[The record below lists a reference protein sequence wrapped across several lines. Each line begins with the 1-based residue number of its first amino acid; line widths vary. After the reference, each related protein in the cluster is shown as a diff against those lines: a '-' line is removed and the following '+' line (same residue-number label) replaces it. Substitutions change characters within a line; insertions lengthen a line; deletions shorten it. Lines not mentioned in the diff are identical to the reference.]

1 MVDVIGR
8 KLRELRQANR
18 MTLKQVA
25 KKAGCTESYISQ
37 LENGNANP
45 SIATLKKI
53 AAVFNVQI
61 VDFFIDHEEESPVVV
76 KKDERIDI
84 EFKDGG
90 KTHIQSMVKN
100 TKNKRMVAF
109 YTTIEPGGG
118 SSGLYSHIGEEFG
131 LILSGEMEL
140 TIEDKTYYLKEGD
153 SFYFSSARPHGFAN
167 KGPDDVVVAWV
178 VSPPT
183 F

>member
-1 MVDVIGR
+1 MDVIGK
-8 KLRELRQANR
+8 KLREFRKANRLTLRQ
-18 MTLKQVA
+18 VA
-25 KKAGCTESYISQ
+25 EKAGCTESYISQ

-45 SIATLKKI
+45 SISTLKKI

-61 VDFFIDHEEESPVVV
+61 VDFFIDQAEEDPVVIR
-76 KKDERIDI
+76 KDERIDI

-90 KTHIQSMVKN
+90 KTKIQAMVKN
-100 TKNKRMVAF
+100 PGNKRMVAF

-118 SSGLYSHIGEEFG
+118 SSGLYTHIGEEFG

-140 TIEDKTYYLKEGD
+140 TIEDKTYRLKKGD

-167 KGPDDVVVAWV
+167 KSKRKTVVAWV

>member
-1 MVDVIGR
+1 MEVIGK
-8 KLRELRQANR
+8 KLRELRKKNR
-18 MTLKQVA
+18 LTLRQVA
-25 KKAGCTESYISQ
+25 EKAGCTESYISQ

-45 SIATLKKI
+45 SISILKRI

-61 VDFFIDHEEESPVVV
+61 VDFFIDQAKNDPVVLR
-76 KKDERIDI
+76 KDERVDI

-90 KTHIQSMVKN
+90 KTKIQTMVKN
-100 TKNKRMVAF
+100 PQNKRMVAF

-118 SSGLYSHIGEEFG
+118 SSGLYTHFGEEFG
-131 LILSGEMEL
+131 LILSGEMDL
-140 TIEDKTYYLKEGD
+140 TIEEETYHLKEGD
-153 SFYFSSARPHGFAN
+153 SFYFSSSRPHGFSN
-167 KGPDDVVVAWV
+167 NGKTKTVIAWI

>member
-1 MVDVIGR
+1 MEENIGKR
-8 KLRELRQANR
+8 LRELRKANR
-18 MTLKQVA
+18 LTLKQVA
-25 KKAGCTESYISQ
+25 RKAGCTESYISQ

-53 AAVFNVQI
+53 ASVFNVQI
-61 VDFFIDHEEESPVVV
+61 IDFFIEQAKEDPVVV
-76 KKDERIDI
+76 KRDERIDI

-100 TKNKRMVAF
+100 AKNKRMIAF

-118 SSGLYSHIGEEFG
+118 SSGLYTHIGEEFG

-140 TIEDKTYYLKEGD
+140 TIEEKIYNLEEGD
-153 SFYFSSARPHGFAN
+153 SFYFSSIHPHGFAN
-167 KGPDDVVVAWV
+167 KGRKKTVVAWI

>member
-1 MVDVIGR
+1 MVDVIGK
-8 KLRELRQANR
+8 KLRELRRASR

-45 SIATLKKI
+45 SISTLKKI

-61 VDFFIDHEEESPVVV
+61 IDFFIDHGEETPVVV
-76 KKDERIDI
+76 RKDERIDI
-84 EFKDGG
+84 ELKDGG

-140 TIEDKTYYLKEGD
+140 TIEEKTYSLKEGD
-153 SFYFSSARPHGFAN
+153 SFYFSSTRPHGFAN
-167 KGPDDVVVAWV
+167 KGRKDVVVAWV

>member
-1 MVDVIGR
+1 MVDVIGK
-8 KLRELRQANR
+8 KLRELRLANR

-25 KKAGCTESYISQ
+25 KKAGCTEAYISQ

-53 AAVFNVQI
+53 ASVFNVQI
-61 VDFFIDHEEESPVVV
+61 IDFFIDEQREDPIVVR
-76 KKDERIDI
+76 KEDRMDIDF
-84 EFKDGG
+84 EDGG
-90 KTHIQSMVKN
+90 KTRIQSMVIN
-100 TKNKRMVAF
+100 AQHKRMVAF

-118 SSGLYSHIGEEFG
+118 SSGLYSHMGEEFG
-131 LILSGEMEL
+131 LVLSGEMDL
-140 TIEDKTYYLKEGD
+140 TIEETTYDLKEGD
-153 SFYFSSARPHGFAN
+153 SFYFSSTRSHGFAN
-167 KGPDDVVVAWV
+167 KGKVDAVVAWV

>member
-1 MVDVIGR
+1 MDVIGK
-8 KLRELRQANR
+8 KLRELRKANR
-18 MTLKQVA
+18 LTLKQVA
-25 KKAGCTESYISQ
+25 QKAGCTESYISQ

-61 VDFFIDHEEESPVVV
+61 VDFFIDQAQDDPIVVRSN
-76 KKDERIDI
+76 ERIDI

-90 KTHIQSMVKN
+90 KTRIQSMIKN

-118 SSGLYSHIGEEFG
+118 SSGLYTHIGEEFG

-140 TIEDKTYYLKEGD
+140 TIEDKTYHLKEGD

-167 KGPDDVVVAWV
+167 RSKGNTVVAWI

>member
-1 MVDVIGR
+1 MEVIGR
-8 KLRELRQANR
+8 KLRELRKANR
-18 MTLKQVA
+18 LTLKQVA
-25 KKAGCTESYISQ
+25 QKAGCTESYISQ

-45 SIATLKKI
+45 SISTLKKI

-61 VDFFIDHEEESPVVV
+61 VDFFIEEAQEDPVVV
-76 KKDERIDI
+76 RKDERIDI

-90 KTHIQSMVKN
+90 KTHIQSMVRN

-109 YTTIEPGGG
+109 YTTIDPGGG
-118 SSGLYSHIGEEFG
+118 SSGVYSHIGEEFG

-140 TIEDKTYYLKEGD
+140 TIEGKTYLLKEGD
-153 SFYFSSARPHGFAN
+153 SFYFSSVRPHGFAN
-167 KGPDDVVVAWV
+167 RSKKKTVVAWI

>member
-1 MVDVIGR
+1 MEIIGK
-8 KLRELRQANR
+8 KLREFRKANR
-18 MTLKQVA
+18 LTLKQVA
-25 KKAGCTESYISQ
+25 QKAGCTESYISQ

-53 AAVFNVQI
+53 ASVFNVQI
-61 VDFFIDHEEESPVVV
+61 IDFFIDQAQEDPIVVR
-76 KKDERIDI
+76 KDERIDI
-84 EFKDGG
+84 DFKDGG

-100 TKNKRMVAF
+100 AKNKRMVAF

-140 TIEDKTYYLKEGD
+140 TVEGKTYKLEEGD
-153 SFYFSSARPHGFAN
+153 SFYFSSVRPHGFAN
-167 KGPDDVVVAWV
+167 KSDKMTVVAWV

>member
-1 MVDVIGR
+1 MDVIGK
-8 KLRELRQANR
+8 KLRELRKANR
-18 MTLKQVA
+18 LTLKQVA
-25 KKAGCTESYISQ
+25 EKAGCTESYISQ

-53 AAVFNVQI
+53 AAVFKVQI
-61 VDFFIDHEEESPVVV
+61 VDFFIDQAKEDPVVMR
-76 KKDERIDI
+76 KEDRIDI
-84 EFKDGG
+84 DFKDGG
-90 KTHIQSMVKN
+90 KTNIQAMVKN
-100 TKNKRMVAF
+100 PQKKRMVAF

-118 SSGLYSHIGEEFG
+118 SSGMYTHIGEEFG
-131 LILSGEMEL
+131 LVLSGEMEL
-140 TIEDKTYYLKEGD
+140 TIEGKTYHLKEGD

-167 KGPDDVVVAWV
+167 KSKENTVVAWV

>member
-1 MVDVIGR
+1 MDIIGK
-8 KLRELRQANR
+8 KLREFRKANR
-18 MTLKQVA
+18 LTLKQVA
-25 KKAGCTESYISQ
+25 QKAGCTESYISQ

-61 VDFFIDHEEESPVVV
+61 VDFFIDEAKEDPVVV
-76 KKDERIDI
+76 RKDERKDI

-90 KTHIQSMVKN
+90 KTRIQSLVKN
-100 TKNKRMVAF
+100 PRNKRMVAF

-140 TIEDKTYYLKEGD
+140 TIEDTTYHLQEGD
-153 SFYFSSARPHGFAN
+153 SFYFSSPRPHGFAN
-167 KGPDDVVVAWV
+167 KSKKETVVAWI

>member
-1 MVDVIGR
+1 MDVIGK
-8 KLRELRQANR
+8 KLRELRKGNR
-18 MTLKQVA
+18 LTLREVA
-25 KKAGCTESYISQ
+25 EKAGCTESYISQ

-45 SIATLKKI
+45 SISTLKKI
-53 AAVFNVQI
+53 AAVFNVQV
-61 VDFFIDHEEESPVVV
+61 VDFFIDQAKEDPVVLRRE
-76 KKDERIDI
+76 ERIDM

-90 KTHIQSMVKN
+90 KTKIQAMVKN
-100 TKNKRMVAF
+100 PRNKRMVAF

-118 SSGLYSHIGEEFG
+118 SSGLYTHIGEEFG
-131 LILSGEMEL
+131 LILSGQMEL
-140 TIEDKTYYLKEGD
+140 TIEDTTYHLEEGD

-167 KGPDDVVVAWV
+167 KTKKKAVIAWV

>member
-25 KKAGCTESYISQ
+25 QKAGCTESYISQ

-53 AAVFNVQI
+53 ASVFNVQI
-61 VDFFIDHEEESPVVV
+61 IDFFIDEQREDPVVV
-76 KKDERIDI
+76 RKEERVDI
-84 EFKDGG
+84 EFLDGG
-90 KTHIQSMVKN
+90 KTHIQAMVKN
-100 TKNKRMVAF
+100 SQKKRMVAF

-131 LILSGEMEL
+131 LILAGEMEL
-140 TIEDKTYYLKEGD
+140 TIEDKTYTLREGD

-167 KGPDDVVVAWV
+167 KGKENVIVAWV